1 MKQCFPTFVVSLVVD
16 HLINHTTSTTV
27 YFSTA
32 TTCTTATVLCVLL
45 SFPDVMVG
53 FTSSEY
59 TASESDGFVSV
70 TVMRIGASAIPIS
83 VSLTTTDGDAVG

>member
-1 MKQCFPTFVVSLVVD
+1 MLPYTSLLL
-16 HLINHTTSTTV
+16 HR
-27 YFSTA
+27 
-32 TTCTTATVLCVLL
+32 TTATVLCTLL

-83 VSLTTTDGDAVG
+83 VSLATTDGDAVG